1 MPDSALSME
10 ASPMATNDPIPLFLS
25 DHAEE
30 PEQPVIGKD
39 RAVISS
45 RIVKTSI
52 LLVTAAAI
60 VFAILSAGNPLVLVE
75 NAMASLVATST
86 PPDDA
91 GQSTPSIQSTAD
103 AQALPPAANEAPTGS
118 EKAAAFKAAAFKTA
132 DQSQTEIPQ
141 PSAEVLLN
149 KFQAWAAEAD
159 ARPQVPPVQPVQPV
173 QEEDARPQAQRV
185 EPVQDAQAQFVQ
197 DTHAQVVQNARA
209 QVRHVQKQR
218 RVRHAQNAR
227 VKNARAQ
234 MRRAQN
240 ARAEARP
247 EQNAQA
253 PDRPVQDAQPPQ
265 PPGFLQSLGLSR

>member
-1 MPDSALSME
+1 MPDFALSME

-25 DHAEE
+25 DHTEG

-39 RAVISS
+39 RAVMSS

-52 LLVTAAAI
+52 LVVTAAAI
-60 VFAILSAGNPLVLVE
+60 VLAMLSGGNPLVLFE

-86 PPDDA
+86 LQDDT
-91 GQSTPSIQSTAD
+91 GQSRPSIQSTAD
-103 AQALPPAANEAPTGS
+103 AQALPPAASEAPTGG

-141 PSAEVLLN
+141 PPADDLLN
-149 KFQAWAAEAD
+149 KFQAWAAEED
-159 ARPQVPPVQPVQPV
+159 ARPQVPRVQPV
-173 QEEDARPQAQRV
+173 QEEDARPQVQRV
-185 EPVQDAQAQFVQ
+185 EPVQDAQAQAVQ
-197 DTHAQVVQNARA
+197 DAQAQAVQNARA

-227 VKNARAQ
+227 AQ
-234 MRRAQN
+234 AP
-240 ARAEARP
+240 P

-253 PDRPVQDAQPPQ
+253 QDRPVQDAQPPSL
-265 PPGFLQSLGLSR
+265 LQSLGLRN

>member
-1 MPDSALSME
+1 
-10 ASPMATNDPIPLFLS
+10 MATNDPIPLFLS
-25 DHAEE
+25 DHSEE

-39 RAVISS
+39 RAVMSS

-52 LLVTAAAI
+52 LVVTAAAI
-60 VFAILSAGNPLVLVE
+60 VFAILLGGNPLVLVE

-86 PPDDA
+86 PQDDA
-91 GQSTPSIQSTAD
+91 GQSMPSIQSTAD
-103 AQALPPAANEAPTGS
+103 AQALPPAASEAPTGS
-118 EKAAAFKAAAFKTA
+118 EKAAAFKAAAYKTA

-141 PSAEVLLN
+141 PSADVLLN

-159 ARPQVPPVQPVQPV
+159 ARPQVRPAQPV
-173 QEEDARPQAQRV
+173 QEEDARPQVQRV
-185 EPVQDAQAQFVQ
+185 EPVQDAQAQVVQ
-197 DTHAQVVQNARA
+197 DAQNARA

-227 VKNARAQ
+227 VRNARAQ
-234 MRRAQN
+234 IRRAQN

-253 PDRPVQDAQPPQ
+253 QDRPVQDAQPPQ

>member
-1 MPDSALSME
+1 
-10 ASPMATNDPIPLFLS
+10 MATNDSIPLFLS
-25 DHAEE
+25 DHTEQ

-52 LLVTAAAI
+52 LVVTAAAI
-60 VFAILSAGNPLVLVE
+60 VFAILLGGNPLVLVE

-86 PPDDA
+86 PQDDA
-91 GQSTPSIQSTAD
+91 GQSMPSIQSTAD
-103 AQALPPAANEAPTGS
+103 AQALPPAASEAPTGS
-118 EKAAAFKAAAFKTA
+118 EKAAAFKAAAYKTA

-141 PSAEVLLN
+141 PSADVLLN

-159 ARPQVPPVQPVQPV
+159 ARPQVRPAQPV
-173 QEEDARPQAQRV
+173 QEEDARPQVQRV
-185 EPVQDAQAQFVQ
+185 EPVQDAQAQVVQ
-197 DTHAQVVQNARA
+197 DAQVVQNARA

-227 VKNARAQ
+227 VRNARAQ
-234 MRRAQN
+234 IRRAQN